1 MTRDNFT
8 YLCIQEGPQTHLV
21 LAWSPSVHVRNFW
34 MRSVR
39 ALERLVWFRNVQ
51 DYRLVVDSDRNF
63 AFILCPEHVNA
74 EGLRARYVT
83 VCDTKFFKL
92 VKSVVK
98 MPYYD
103 DTNQYSRA
111 CN

>member
-39 ALERLVWFRNVQ
+39 ALER
-51 DYRLVVDSDRNF
+51 
-63 AFILCPEHVNA
+63 
-74 EGLRARYVT
+74 YVT